1 MSSKTKLWGERCKKY
16 LVVKWLML
24 SFFNPLQK
32 YFLNSK
38 KKPSSKHY
46 SNNNL
51 LQFIA
56 SQNKSTII
64 TQSKIHN
71 QYNNSL
77 LS

>member
-1 MSSKTKLWGERCKKY
+1 MVDVIIFQPVTKIF
-16 LVVKWLML
+16 
-24 SFFNPLQK
+24 S
-32 YFLNSK
+32 
-38 KKPSSKHY
+38 SSKHY